1 MKKHSWLGALEN
13 LSLLGLGVGSVATIV
28 LKEVLYTT
36 TPLSLLMV
44 LGILDR
50 RRVEDDSRRRDASLA
65 EINRKLSNRMETVV
79 KHVVTLPTAE
89 TIEQMRHGLV
99 TKDREVARRL
109 YSEITDLQQE
119 LNQRLA
125 PLEQQGLTSAR
136 QELNLLG
143 AQYRN
148 LSEAIAQIGGDLQML
163 EVLTQT
169 HNSQQPIAQLQNH
182 LADLQTHFDALSNQ
196 TKPNLTSLQEQ
207 ISRLDR
213 QVSKLPPPV
222 DLTSLKQEVGELVR
236 IITDLVPRRDLL
248 AVVKEVREL
257 HQRQES
263 LKQSVESIE
272 TAAIQAAAQ
281 AVTQAATQAATV
293 RQQSNDASN
302 PDPSEPTA
310 QLEQL
315 SELEDLD
322 LQTADLQTAD
332 LQTAD
337 WQTADWQAAN
347 LSDLAAIQTDAVN
360 YLSHLRSQL
369 ATVQSFTESLA
380 AQHQDLQTQLNQLPN
395 SVDVTTLQGQMQE
408 LAERIPAAET
418 TLDGFRDRIQDVI
431 QQELGFITEQLQ
443 TVPALPNYEFV
454 FDLNSPQ
461 THHTTANG
469 VANGAMPEATAAS
482 TLAGSRTILEEALAS
497 TQNRLILILPWS
509 DQYALDEALM
519 QKLEAFLDQGKLL
532 DVGWCH
538 LADRSSEKL
547 LKKMKRGWMS
557 DISAADRSAADRS
570 AADRSATDPL
580 QTDLFQ
586 DVLHQLLHLK
596 RTHPANFQFKI
607 LGTSENF
614 LVSDQTFAVLGIAD
628 TLKTNTAF
636 SELQLKLKT
645 RDPEA
650 IQRLINRFDNPV
662 LEADDLVSHWN
673 RGVTRH
679 DLGDKTGAI
688 ADYTQILSHSPD
700 DAITYNYRGIAHYD
714 ADDVPSAIADLTE
727 SIRLNPQQVAA
738 YCNRGFIRA
747 EQGDPARAIADYSQA
762 LQNRPDWAIA
772 YLYRGMAW
780 QKLEKHQE
788 SIADYSAATDL
799 NPESA
804 VARYYRG
811 LAWQKLG
818 NYVGAIADLETAATL
833 FAARGSRTN
842 AQKAQKNL
850 IKLRHLLAKQPP
862 NTEQSEQSETESQAA
877 ESPQS
882 TGTAAPEN
890 RVSYQYF

>member
-1 MKKHSWLGALEN
+1 MKKHSWLGALES
-13 LSLLGLGVGSVATIV
+13 LSLLGLGVGSVATII

-36 TPLSLLMV
+36 TPLSVLIV
-44 LGILDR
+44 LGMLDR
-50 RRVEDDSRRRDASLA
+50 RRVDDDSRRRDATLA
-65 EINRKLSNRMETVV
+65 EVNRKLSSRVETVV

-89 TIEQMRHGLV
+89 TIQQMRQGLI

-143 AQYRN
+143 AQYRH
-148 LSEAIAQIGGDLQML
+148 LTDAIAQLGGDLQML

-169 HNSQQPIAQLQNH
+169 NSSQQPIAQLQSH
-182 LADLQTHFDALSNQ
+182 LADLQTHFDTLSNQ

-213 QVSKLPPPV
+213 QLSKLPPPV
-222 DLTSLKQEVGELVR
+222 DLTSLKQEVGELIR

-248 AVVKEVREL
+248 ALVKEVRDL
-257 HQRQES
+257 HRQQES

-272 TAAIQAAAQ
+272 TAAIQSTGQ
-281 AVTQAATQAATV
+281 ATRQATRQAANTS
-293 RQQSNDASN
+293 QQSSPSSGSDS
-302 PDPSEPTA
+302 SEPTA
-310 QLEQL
+310 KLEQL
-315 SELEDLD
+315 SELENLD
-322 LQTADLQTAD
+322 FQPS
-332 LQTAD
+332 D
-337 WQTADWQAAN
+337 WQGASV
-347 LSDLAAIQTDAVN
+347 SDLAAIQADAVN

-380 AQHQDLQTQLNQLPN
+380 VQHQDLQKQLNQLPN
-395 SVDVTTLQGQMQE
+395 NLDVTTLQGQMEE
-408 LAERIPAAET
+408 LAQRIPAAET

-461 THHTTANG
+461 PNNG
-469 VANGAMPEATAAS
+469 IASAATQAATAAG
-482 TLAGSRTILEEALAS
+482 TLAGSRAILEEALAS

-509 DQYALDEALM
+509 DQYALDATLM

-538 LADRSSEKL
+538 IADRSEEKL

-557 DISAADRSAADRS
+557 DTTSADRSE
-570 AADRSATDPL
+570 TDPL

-596 RTHPANFQFKI
+596 RLHPANFQFKI

-628 TLKTNTAF
+628 TLKTNTAL

-650 IQRLINRFDNPV
+650 IQRLINRFDNPI

-688 ADYTQILSHSPD
+688 ADYTQILQYSTD
-700 DAITYNYRGIAHYD
+700 DAVTYNYRGIAYYD
-714 ADDVPSAIADLTE
+714 AGDAPAAIADLTE
-727 SIRLNPQQVAA
+727 SIRLNSRQVAA

-747 EQGDPARAIADYSQA
+747 EQNDSTGAIADYTQA
-762 LQNRPDWAIA
+762 LQNRPDLAIA
-772 YLYRGMAW
+772 YLYRGMSW
-780 QKLEKHQE
+780 QKLERHQE
-788 SIADYSAATDL
+788 TIADYSKATEM
-799 NPESA
+799 NPDSA

-818 NYVGAIADLETAATL
+818 NYVGAIADLEAAATL
-833 FAARGSRTN
+833 FAERGSRTN
-842 AQKAQKNL
+842 AQKAQRNL
-850 IKLRHLLAKQPP
+850 IKLRHLLAKQP
-862 NTEQSEQSETESQAA
+862 NAEQSEGAA
-877 ESPQS
+877 ASKN
-882 TGTAAPEN
+882 G
-890 RVSYQYF
+890 VSYQYF

>member
-163 EVLTQT
+163 EVLNQT
-169 HNSQQPIAQLQNH
+169 NNSQQPIAQLQSH

-236 IITDLVPRRDLL
+236 LITDLVPRRDLL
-248 AVVKEVREL
+248 AVVKEVRDL
-257 HQRQES
+257 HQQQES

-272 TAAIQAAAQ
+272 TAAIQAATQ
-281 AVTQAATQAATV
+281 AVTA
-293 RQQSNDASN
+293 RQQPNDASN
-302 PDPSEPTA
+302 PDSSEPTA

-322 LQTADLQTAD
+322 LQTS
-332 LQTAD
+332 D
-337 WQTADWQAAN
+337 WQTSDWQAAN
-347 LSDLAAIQTDAVN
+347 ISDLAAIQADAVN

-395 SVDVTTLQGQMQE
+395 SLDVTTLQGQMQE
-408 LAERIPAAET
+408 LAQRIPAAET

-431 QQELGFITEQLQ
+431 QQELSFITEQLQ

-461 THHTTANG
+461 PHNRAASGVANG

-557 DISAADRSAADRS
+557 DISAADRSA
-570 AADRSATDPL
+570 TDPL

-628 TLKTNTAF
+628 TLRTNTAF

-650 IQRLINRFDNPV
+650 IQRLINRFDNPI

-714 ADDVPSAIADLTE
+714 ADNVPNAIADLTE

-738 YCNRGFIRA
+738 YCNLGFIRA

-780 QKLEKHQE
+780 QKLEKNQE

-818 NYVGAIADLETAATL
+818 NYVGAIADLEAAATL

-850 IKLRHLLAKQPP
+850 IKLRHLLAKQP
-862 NTEQSEQSETESQAA
+862 NAEQSEAQAA
-877 ESPQS
+877 ELPQS